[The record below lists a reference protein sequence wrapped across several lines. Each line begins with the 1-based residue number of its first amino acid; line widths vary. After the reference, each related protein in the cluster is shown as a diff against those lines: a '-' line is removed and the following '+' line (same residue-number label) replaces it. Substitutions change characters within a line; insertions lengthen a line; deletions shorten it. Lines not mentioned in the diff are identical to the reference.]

1 MLAAHPEAAP
11 GHTLCAMLLTPTT
24 LASTG
29 EAIARDPSGRVVFVP
44 GALPGEEVLAEIEA
58 ERPKSATARLVSVE
72 SPSPDRVAPPCPE
85 VARGCGGCGWQ
96 HIGLEAQRRHKEEI
110 VAAALRFAGVEPPE
124 LRPTVALAPWG
135 FRTGVRAAVTAGRA
149 GFRAARSHEMVAVEG
164 CLVLHPLLVPLL
176 TESRYPGAEEVVLRC
191 GVRTGERM
199 AATSPGGRADG
210 LPPDVHPGWVH
221 EEVAGRGWRVS
232 AGSFFQSR
240 PDGAEALVELV
251 TAAAAPD
258 DAADDADGETALDLY
273 SGVGVFA
280 GVLAERG
287 WSVTAVESAPS
298 AVRDAKSN
306 LKGSRAT
313 VVRADATRWAPP
325 VADVVVADPPR
336 VGLGRRGVSVV
347 ATSRAPRLV
356 LVSCDAVSLGRD
368 AALLAAAGYGLASVQ
383 LVDLFPQTPHVE
395 VVSVFERAERR
406 PE

>member
-1 MLAAHPEAAP
+1 
-11 GHTLCAMLLTPTT
+11 MLLTPTT
-24 LASTG
+24 MASTG
-29 EAIARDPSGRVVFVP
+29 EAIARDASGRVVFVP

-85 VARGCGGCGWQ
+85 VAGGCGGCGWQ
-96 HIGLEAQRRHKEEI
+96 HIRLEAQRRHKEEI

-149 GFRAARSHEMVAVEG
+149 GFRAARSHDVVTVAS
-164 CLVLHPLLVPLL
+164 CLVLHPLLIPLL
-176 TESRYPGAEEVVLRC
+176 TECRYPGAEEVLLRC
-191 GVRTGERM
+191 GARTGERM
-199 AATSPGGRADG
+199 AATSPLGRAAG

-221 EEVAGRGWRVS
+221 EEVAGRTWRVS

-240 PDGAEALVELV
+240 PDGAEALVDLV
-251 TAAAAPD
+251 TAAAGHD
-258 DAADDADGETALDLY
+258 DAGGDGAGDDPQGGTALDLY

-287 WSVTAVESAPS
+287 CSVIAVESAPS
-298 AVRDAKSN
+298 AVRDARAN
-306 LKGSRAT
+306 LTRANLRGARAT

-325 VADVVVADPPR
+325 VADLVVADPPR

-347 ATSRAPRLV
+347 AASRAPRLV

-383 LVDLFPQTPHVE
+383 LVDLFPHTPHVE
-395 VVSVFERAERR
+395 VVSTFQR
-406 PE
+406 P